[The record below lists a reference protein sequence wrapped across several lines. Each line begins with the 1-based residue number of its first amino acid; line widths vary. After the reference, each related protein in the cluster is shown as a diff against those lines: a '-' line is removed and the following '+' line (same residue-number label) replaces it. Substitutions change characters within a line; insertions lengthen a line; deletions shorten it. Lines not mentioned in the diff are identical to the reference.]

1 MKVFVDNDVILDV
14 LLERSQYLYSSKILE
29 YIEKK
34 KVTGFTSPI
43 IFTNTFFLVTKAIN
57 KQTAWEAL
65 KRLRLLFN
73 ITKVDQKTV
82 DLALNSRFTDFE
94 DAIQYYSALSQKADF
109 LITRN
114 KTDYILHQIPIISPK
129 EAIAIIENKIN

>member
-43 IFTNTFFLVTKAIN
+43 IFTNTFFLVTKKGFI
-57 KQTAWEAL
+57 
-65 KRLRLLFN
+65 
-73 ITKVDQKTV
+73 
-82 DLALNSRFTDFE
+82 FTC
-94 DAIQYYSALSQKADF
+94 AF
-109 LITRN
+109 L
-114 KTDYILHQIPIISPK
+114 HV
-129 EAIAIIENKIN
+129 IENESSTQFVPFLTILFRN